1 MIQHSSQTEGRV
13 LVIADLDRLGRIVK
27 DCLSPHPVGGVDNY
41 LAGIAEIP
49 KAPTRAILVGYD
61 TACRNPPAAMA
72 AIKATAGDD
81 VPVVFCCEPAHENI
95 GMSLMEHGADDY
107 VIFPPEPHE
116 LKQAL
121 RMQPDNDRP
130 LPTAPLIEPVAPSVE
145 ELVHL
150 ADLLPR
156 LTNRDRRALDAMAAL
171 LCAALNAESAAVVIG
186 ERTGHSG
193 RHKLNDDEATL
204 TEPITLGQQT
214 VGRILVGDGI
224 HGDYTEADGVKL
236 RHYGVLLGRL
246 LDGARRT
253 HRWRKLALTDDL
265 TSLPNRRR
273 LTQFLDEKLTWAK
286 RQEATVTI
294 LLFDIDDFKR
304 YNDSYGHDAGDE
316 ILKDVG
322 RLFLQCSRDTDL
334 VARYGGDEFVVVFW
348 DPKGPRTAGSQHPQR
363 VIDVLRRFRSALKA
377 HSFPRLG
384 PEARGCLTISGGI
397 AHYPFQART
406 SAAIL
411 EAADQ
416 ALLQAKEAGK
426 NRFWIIGGGDLD
438 WADVDPLLR

>member
-1 MIQHSSQTEGRV
+1 MTQSSSQTTGRI
-13 LVIADLDRLGRIVK
+13 LVIADLDRLGPIVR
-27 DCLSPHPVGGVDNY
+27 DCLSPYPVGGVDNY
-41 LAGIAEIP
+41 LAGIAEIT
-49 KAPTRAILVGYD
+49 KTPTRAVLVGYD
-61 TACRNPPAAMA
+61 AACRNPPAAMA
-72 AIKATAGDD
+72 AIKATAGND
-81 VPVVFCCEPAHENI
+81 VPVVFCCDPAHENI
-95 GMSLMEHGADDY
+95 GLSLLEHGADDY
-107 VIFPPEPHE
+107 VIFPPEARE

-121 RMQPDNDRP
+121 RMQPDNDRQLATEP
-130 LPTAPLIEPVAPSVE
+130 SSIPVAPSVE

-156 LTNRDRRALDAMAAL
+156 LTNRDPRALDAMAAL
-171 LCAALNAESAAVVIG
+171 VCTALNAENTAVVIG
-186 ERTGHSG
+186 ERTGHCG
-193 RHKLNDDEATL
+193 RHKLNGDEATL
-204 TEPITLGQQT
+204 TEPITLGRQRI
-214 VGRILVGDGI
+214 GRILIGDAVRGE
-224 HGDYTEADGVKL
+224 YTEADGVKL
-236 RHYGVLLGRL
+236 RHYGILLGRL
-246 LDGARRT
+246 LEGARRAQ
-253 HRWRKLALTDDL
+253 RWRKLALTDDL

-273 LTQFLDEKLTWAK
+273 LTQFLDEKLIWAK
-286 RQEATVTI
+286 REEATVTV

-316 ILKDVG
+316 ILKEVG
-322 RLFLQCSRDTDL
+322 RLFVKCSRDTDL

-363 VIDVLRRFRSALKA
+363 VIDILRRFRSALKA

-397 AHYPFQART
+397 AHYPYQARS

-438 WADVDPLLR
+438 WADADPLTR

>member
-1 MIQHSSQTEGRV
+1 MNRSSSQITERI
-13 LVIADLDRLGRIVK
+13 LVIADLDRLGPIVQG
-27 DCLSPHPVGGVDNY
+27 CLAPHPVGGVDSY
-41 LAGIAEIP
+41 LAGIAEMT
-49 KAPTRAILVGYD
+49 KAPTRAVLVGYD
-61 TACRNPPAAMA
+61 SACRNPPAAMA
-72 AIKATAGDD
+72 AIKATAGSD

-95 GMSLMEHGADDY
+95 GLSLLEHGADDY
-107 VIFPPEPHE
+107 VIFPPEPRE

-121 RMQPDNDRP
+121 RMKPDHDRP
-130 LPTAPLIEPVAPSVE
+130 ISTGPSSAPVAPSAE

-156 LTNRDRRALDAMAAL
+156 LTHRDPRSIDAMAAL
-171 LCAALNAESAAVVIG
+171 VCAALNAENAVVVVG
-186 ERTGHSG
+186 ERIGHSG
-193 RHKLNDDEATL
+193 RQKLNDDEAVM
-204 TEPITLGQQT
+204 TEPITLGGARI
-214 VGRILVGDGI
+214 GRILVGDAVRGEYTQVDGI
-224 HGDYTEADGVKL
+224 KL

-246 LDGARRT
+246 LEGARRA

-273 LTQFLDEKLTWAK
+273 LIQFLDEKIAWAE
-286 RQEATVTI
+286 REVATVTV

-316 ILKDVG
+316 ILKEVG
-322 RLFLQCSRDTDL
+322 RLFVQCSRDTDL

-363 VIDVLRRFRSALKA
+363 VIDVLRRFRSVLKA
-377 HSFPRLG
+377 HSFQRLG

-397 AHYPFQART
+397 AHYPYQART

-426 NRFWIIGGGDLD
+426 NRFWVIGGGDLD